1 MKLKLHWIKMVGIV
15 GSMVHVL
22 AGINLLSKMRS
33 GDSEKRSGFFVAPK
47 HGLDPF

>member
-22 AGINLLSKMRS
+22 AGINLLWVTQN
-33 GDSEKRSGFFVAPK
+33 GF
-47 HGLDPF
+47 